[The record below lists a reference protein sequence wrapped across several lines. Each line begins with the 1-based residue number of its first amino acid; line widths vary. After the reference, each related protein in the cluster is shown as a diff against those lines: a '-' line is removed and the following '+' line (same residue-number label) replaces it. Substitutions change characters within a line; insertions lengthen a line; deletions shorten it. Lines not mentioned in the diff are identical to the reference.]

1 MHPFRR
7 TSQILRFVSKDPLA
21 KNSPKGWKSTETQLL
36 LCPASVRT
44 ARCASRSKSF
54 SVPPAAPATT
64 ASSARS
70 NVTHSTA
77 DWWPV
82 KERMGLGLPIANR
95 FTRLSSPPVTITP
108 ADLRPIF
115 KQFTADSC
123 AGNSWG
129 DRAKRRGGSGRGVS
143 GWDGDGESR
152 ERGPDAGGTSARRVD
167 RAETP
172 RGARRTR
179 ARGRETRVWAPR
191 LGRLGSAARGKPR
204 RKAAN
209 GGEGGPTW
217 RRYARLTMAACA
229 RARGGREA

>member
-82 KERMGLGLPIANR
+82 KERMGLACRSRTGSALVLAAGDHHPGGLAP
-95 FTRLSSPPVTITP
+95 
-108 ADLRPIF
+108 DL
-115 KQFTADSC
+115 QAVH
-123 AGNSWG
+123 
-129 DRAKRRGGSGRGVS
+129 RGLVRGELLGRSREEKGREREGVS

-172 RGARRTR
+172 RGHGGRAPEGGRRACGHPVSDDSDPRLEGNRDGKRRTA
-179 ARGRETRVWAPR
+179 AREDRPGGDTRV
-191 LGRLGSAARGKPR
+191 
-204 RKAAN
+204 
-209 GGEGGPTW
+209 
-217 RRYARLTMAACA
+217 
-229 RARGGREA
+229 